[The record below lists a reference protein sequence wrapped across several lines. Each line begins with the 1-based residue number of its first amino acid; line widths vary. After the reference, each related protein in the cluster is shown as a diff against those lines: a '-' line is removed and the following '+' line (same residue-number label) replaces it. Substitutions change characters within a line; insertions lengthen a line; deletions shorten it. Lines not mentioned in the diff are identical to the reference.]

1 MIMKKFLLF
10 AAAVAMLASCS
21 QDLTADLENA
31 VNDTQSVGSWNGEGF
46 VVEASAE
53 DFTRVNTNVSDG
65 VSFLTWEAGDELTLV
80 HNGAAYVY
88 LAQSA
93 GRSSLFAPK
102 DDANAITAIDPTQP
116 VAAFY
121 NVATVDPATMKATFN
136 IAAEQVEGELTNK
149 LPLYG
154 YAATTVVENNK
165 IVVVM
170 KPLASV
176 VEFELSASSAW
187 NADSFSLGRASRQR
201 YTYAAVEGAVVD
213 AATGELDYTAAKAHA
228 TATVKLAAMH
238 NFATKRNVKVVVPN
252 ASLPVTSE
260 VTEGEGDAAV
270 TTTVT
275 THYAPVYHGKACVKL
290 YKGGVENFSRTIWS
304 AYAPNVEAPVAEC
317 KHVYQPLKDILEGH
331 KNGISTAAD
340 FKAFADEIN
349 NTIETMPV
357 GTGFCNEDGVVLLNN
372 SISLAEF
379 ANWIA
384 IGHNASGSFDGV
396 ENQFAGHFDGQ
407 GNTISG
413 LNINYN
419 FEEHQLKY
427 TQYDG
432 TEATIN
438 CGSAGLFGACAANS
452 SIKNLTVEGNL
463 VLNYVRPAE
472 VDDYWLYVGGVVAQA
487 YGTDMENITSKVNI
501 SCGELHNNK
510 TRVGGAIGRIA
521 ADSDTYISKVTN
533 EGNIN
538 FAHGAG
544 ASAWETIAGGVIGI
558 VGDGSECDLEV
569 VDITN
574 NGDININSFGAG
586 LIGGIIG
593 YATRVNEDDGVFE
606 NCVNNGNVTVVA
618 QAASNIGGIVGQI
631 RHYELLEC
639 ENNGTISIGEGF
651 NSAVELYIGG
661 IAGYTNG
668 RNTSANGEVY
678 ITDCVNNGVVK
689 VEHNAVPMA
698 GGIVGYTTH
707 PVTIEGCENTANVSV
722 HLTNTNA
729 FHVGGIVGKN
739 GVNSNKVLEGVKVYD
754 CTNEGEISGYTET
767 TESTGGWLYVGGCFG
782 TCYGGAEDNS
792 FAAWGKAGCIVDG
805 CVNKGKVR
813 ALGGA
818 KFRAGGISGLIN
830 RADISNCTNEGTVT
844 NERTPEYKEEFF
856 GGIVGYT
863 ENNSYSYIS
872 GCTNSGTVA
881 YLMPTRSGTGEKTV
895 ANNYHACVG
904 GILGRAKDASTHIQN
919 CTFTGKV
926 LATNDKTHT
935 WNDETKAWVAPTD
948 FDSRNFECRAAIV
961 GASPKNF
968 PVSSCKIGGA
978 IGSIKNFNA
987 ETGEFEIDQLHSL
1000 VDDATSLWHWEHW
1013 FTGWTAVCQLT
1024 DNSFAGAAAN

>member
-1 MIMKKFLLF
+1 
-10 AAAVAMLASCS
+10 MLASCS
-21 QDLTADLENA
+21 QDLTNDLELNA
-31 VNDTQSVGSWNGEGF
+31 PNGTESVGSWNGEGLL
-46 VVEASAE
+46 VEASAE
-53 DFTRVNTNVSDG
+53 DFTRVNTNVDG
-65 VSFLTWEAGDELTLV
+65 TDAFLTWEAGDELTLV
-80 HNGAAYVY
+80 HNGAAYIYV
-88 LAQSA
+88 AQQA

-102 DDANAITAIDPTQP
+102 DDANAITAIDATLP

-121 NVATVDPATMKATFN
+121 NVTSVDAATMKATYA
-136 IAAEQVEGELTNK
+136 IAAEQVEGELSSK
-149 LPLYG
+149 LPLYA

-176 VEFELSASSAW
+176 VEFELVASSAW

-213 AATGELDYTAAKAHA
+213 AATGELDYTAAKAHP

-290 YKGGVENFSRTIWS
+290 YKGGVENFRRTIWS

-331 KNGISTAAD
+331 KNGISTAAE

-384 IGHNASGSFDGV
+384 IGQNASGSFDGV

-438 CGSAGLFGACAANS
+438 CGSAGLFGVCAASS

-463 VLNYVRPAE
+463 VLNYVRPVE
-472 VDDYWLYVGGVVAQA
+472 VADYWLYVGGVVAQA
-487 YGTDMENITSKVNI
+487 YGTDMENITSKVAI
-501 SCGELHNNK
+501 SCGPLHNNK

-533 EGNIN
+533 EGDIN

-574 NGDININSFGAG
+574 NGDININSSGAG

-593 YATRVNEDDGVFE
+593 YATRTNEDDGVFE
-606 NCVNNGNVTVVA
+606 NCVNNGNINLIA

-639 ENNGTISIGEGF
+639 ENNGTITIGEGYK
-651 NSAVELYIGG
+651 SSVELYIGG

-668 RNTSANGEVY
+668 RNSAANGEVF
-678 ITDCVNNGVVK
+678 ITECTNNGEIK
-689 VEHNAVPMA
+689 IDKNAIPML
-698 GGIVGYTTH
+698 GGIVGYTTQ
-707 PVTIEGCENTANVSV
+707 PVRIEGCLNTANVSA

-729 FHVGGIVGKN
+729 FHIGGLVGKN
-739 GVNSNKVLEGVKVYD
+739 GVNSNTVKDGVQVYD
-754 CTNEGEISGYTET
+754 SVNEGNVSGYTQT

-782 TCYGGAEDNS
+782 SCYGGAETDD
-792 FAAWGKAGCIVDG
+792 FMAWGLAGCVVDN
-805 CVNKGKVR
+805 CVNKGTVR

-818 KFRAGGISGLIN
+818 KFRAGGITGLIN
-830 RADISNCTNEGTVT
+830 RADISNCTNEGTLT
-844 NERTPEYKEEFF
+844 NERTAQHKEEFF

-863 ENNSYSYIS
+863 ENNSYSFIS

-895 ANNYHACVG
+895 SNNYHACVG
-904 GILGRAKDASTHIQN
+904 GILGRAKDLNTKVEN
-919 CTFTGKV
+919 CVFSGKV
-926 LATNDKTHT
+926 LGTNDKTHD
-935 WNDETKAWVAPTD
+935 WNADTGAWVAPTV
-948 FDSRNFECRAAIV
+948 FESRNFECRSAIV
-961 GASPKNF
+961 GACGAKF
-968 PVSSCKIGGA
+968 PISGCTVGGA

-987 ETGEFEIDQLHSL
+987 ETGEFEIDQLHPL
-1000 VDDATSLWHWEHW
+1000 VDDATSLWYWAKW
-1013 FTGWTAVCQLT
+1013 LTGWTGVPAAT
-1024 DNSFAGAAAN
+1024 DCVFGN

>member
-1 MIMKKFLLF
+1 MKKFLLF

-165 IVVVM
+165 IQVVM
-170 KPLASV
+170 SPLASV

-187 NADSFSLGRASRQR
+187 NADAFSLSRSSRQL
-201 YTYAAVEGAVVD
+201 YTYASAAGLVVD
-213 AATGELDYTAAKAHA
+213 AATGAIDLSAA
-228 TATVKLAAMH
+228 TVGSTITVKLPALH
-238 NFATKRNVKVVVPN
+238 NFATKRNISVIVPGVSN
-252 ASLPVTSE
+252 TVTTE

-270 TTTVT
+270 TTTET
-275 THYAPVYHGKACVKL
+275 HHYAPVYHGKACVKL
-290 YKGGVENFSRTIWS
+290 YKNGVENFRRTIWS
-304 AYAPNVEAPVAEC
+304 AYTADDTKTVDER
-317 KHVYQPLKDILEGH
+317 KHVAQPLKDILDGH
-331 KNGISTAAD
+331 KNGISTAAE

-349 NTIETMPV
+349 LSVETFP
-357 GTGFCNEDGVVLLNN
+357 TGSTFCNEDGVVVLNN
-372 SISLAEF
+372 SISLADY

-384 IGHNASGSFDGV
+384 IGHNASGNFDGV
-396 ENQFAGHFDGQ
+396 ETQFAGQFDGNK
-407 GNTISG
+407 NTISG
-413 LNINYN
+413 MTINLNYAD
-419 FEEHQLKY
+419 HLLKY
-427 TQYDG
+427 TKYDG
-432 TEATIN
+432 TEGDIV
-438 CGSAGLFGACAANS
+438 CGSAGLFGVCAANAS
-452 SIKNLTVEGNL
+452 VKNLTVEGEITL
-463 VLNYVRPAE
+463 DYVRPAE
-472 VDDYWLYVGGVVAQA
+472 VADFWLYVGGVVGQT
-487 YGTDMENITSKVNI
+487 YGAALKNLTSKVTI
-501 SCGELHNNK
+501 KSGASHNNK
-510 TRVGGAIGRIA
+510 TRFGGVVGRVV
-521 ADSDTYISKVTN
+521 ADAEINISKLTN
-533 EGNIN
+533 ENDITV
-538 FAHGAG
+538 AHGAG
-544 ASAWETIAGGVIGI
+544 AAAWETIGGGVIGI
-558 VGDGSECDLEV
+558 IGDGQKFDVNIE
-569 VDITN
+569 DITN
-574 NGDININSFGAG
+574 NGNIAVNSSGAAI
-586 LIGGIIG
+586 IGGIVG
-593 YATRVNEDDGVFE
+593 YATRTSEDDGVLD

-618 QAASNIGGIVGQI
+618 QAASNVAGIVGQI

-668 RNTSANGEVY
+668 RNSSANGEVY

-707 PVTIEGCENTANVSV
+707 PVTVEGCENTANVSV

-754 CTNEGEISGYTET
+754 CTNKGDISGYTET

-782 TCYGGAEDNS
+782 TCYGGAEDDS
-792 FAAWGKAGCIVDG
+792 FKAWGKAGCVVDG

-863 ENNSYSYIS
+863 ENDSYAYIS

-881 YLMPTRSGTGEKTV
+881 YLMPTRSGTGDKTV

-904 GILGRAKDASTHIQN
+904 GILGRAKDANTHIQN

-968 PVSSCKIGGA
+968 PVSGCKIGGA

-1013 FTGWTAVCQLT
+1013 FTGWTAVCKLT
-1024 DNSFAGAAAN
+1024 DNSFVGAAAN